1 MKGLIRGT
9 IQHSLAWCFSAVFT
23 VAVVLVMLLTGG
35 KFPERITRPMVRFWG
50 QTMLRIS
57 GVKLVFEGDC
67 SALEQKAPRVFTF
80 NHASTLDVFIIT
92 AIMTP
97 AGTAVVKKSIIYI
110 PFIGWSA
117 YLAGLV
123 LLDRSNRERAT
134 ASLEKAGKRIRDS
147 SLSVFIAPEGTRTS
161 SRVPSEFKMGAFR
174 MAEVAGADI
183 VPVVIDGAAEIWS
196 RDKLYCK
203 GGTVKIRFLEPI
215 THADLMERGARAV
228 AEDLRGRYA
237 EDLGVKMPP
246 LTTGEMVTETA

>member
-1 MKGLIRGT
+1 
-9 IQHSLAWCFSAVFT
+9 
-23 VAVVLVMLLTGG
+23 
-35 KFPERITRPMVRFWG
+35 
-50 QTMLRIS
+50 
-57 GVKLVFEGDC
+57 
-67 SALEQKAPRVFTF
+67 
-80 NHASTLDVFIIT
+80 
-92 AIMTP
+92 
-97 AGTAVVKKSIIYI
+97 
-110 PFIGWSA
+110 
-117 YLAGLV
+117 
-123 LLDRSNRERAT
+123 
-134 ASLEKAGKRIRDS
+134 
-147 SLSVFIAPEGTRTS
+147 
-161 SRVPSEFKMGAFR
+161 MGAFR